1 MAMKCVGDLE
11 GTHLLPNLPNCFVPT
26 VTLRGGGGERKREKN
41 KMVGV
46 DSEADSSRGGA
57 GEEICHLNYAGCHPE
72 RCRRP
77 PIRLLWASL
86 GVGNDGVVDPIMSV
100 LVIEA
105 IAKELIGRVGISK
118 FDCVGEIQV

>member
-72 RCRRP
+72 KSCRP
-77 PIRLLWASL
+77 DDLWASL
-86 GVGNDGVVDPIMSV
+86 GVGNRGVDGP
-100 LVIEA
+100 
-105 IAKELIGRVGISK
+105 VGILEAPGK
-118 FDCVGEIQV
+118 NLLRAIVPRKVDCVGEI